1 MKRTF
6 SLYLILCILIF
17 ASVKAADAKTWVEDF
32 NTKSLDSWTKHD
44 FWNRG
49 TWQPKDGRLDVWIQP
64 HPPPGKPLIY
74 ALEFTGF
81 HFEVEKLN
89 AKVKILEC
97 RNAAVGIFIGQYDG
111 QGDKLIGTFA
121 FLHEHIWN
129 LITVIPDPDPIAR
142 LFFRTLKKPNREN
155 LISASPGVIEISFNK
170 GNLEIFVK
178 GKSILKHQVP
188 QLPTINCIG
197 ILSVVSRG
205 RGVVAHIV
213 LDDFAI
219 SGPTVP
225 AHGTLDVRAKG
236 KAAVLWGE
244 LKRR

>member
-17 ASVKAADAKTWVEDF
+17 ASIKAADAKTWVEDF

-44 FWNRG
+44 PENRS
-49 TWQPKDGRLDVWIQP
+49 TWQPKDGLLDVWIQP
-64 HPPPGKPLIY
+64 PPPPGKPLIY

-89 AKVKILEC
+89 VEVKLLKC
-97 RNAAVGIFIGQYDG
+97 RKAGVGIFIGQYDG
-111 QGDKLIGTFA
+111 RGNKLVGTIT
-121 FLHEHIWN
+121 FLHEDIWGLVIGVEN
-129 LITVIPDPDPIAR
+129 VEQADFDLLREGNIDNITP
-142 LFFRTLKKPNREN
+142 F
-155 LISASPGVIEISFNK
+155 SPGVIGISFNK
-170 GNLEIFVK
+170 GALEVFTK
-178 GKSILKHQVP
+178 GKSIFKYHNP
-188 QLPTINCIG
+188 QLPTINSIG

-213 LDDFAI
+213 LDNFAI

-225 AHGTLDVRAKG
+225 AHGTLDVRPKG

-244 LKRR
+244 LKHR